1 MDGVM
6 KLLRAKVSADKHRYQ
21 EGGYDLDLSTYSEII
36 TSFFSSLADSS
47 FFAGY
52 ITDRIIGMA
61 FPSEGLE
68 KAYRNNI
75 DDVSRLLEEKHPNH
89 YMLYNL
95 AAPRCYEYKKF
106 KNKVGL
112 KSMCLPID

>member
-1 MDGVM
+1 
-6 KLLRAKVSADKHRYQ
+6 
-21 EGGYDLDLSTYSEII
+21 
-36 TSFFSSLADSS
+36 
-47 FFAGY
+47 
-52 ITDRIIGMA
+52 MA